1 MTGTLFVLPVPLADA
16 DPRDVLPPSVLTIAR
31 EARYLLAENARSARA
46 FLKAAGHPGPIQ
58 QVRII
63 EIGHQPQVSQ
73 ALEWL
78 APLRSGQSDAAL
90 VSECGCPGI
99 ADPGATVVACAHD
112 LGLRVRP
119 LVGPSSLCLAL
130 MASGMNGQRFRF
142 HGYLR
147 GTQALWPTACGE
159 SNATR
164 WAARRRCSSR
174 HLIGPSACFRQSS
187 RIARTRRDWAWRWTW
202 RGERDH
208 AHPTHWPVARIA
220 AGRAPRAAAAP
231 RGISA
236 SLGGSAR
243 QGPFESG
250 GGFTRLAPPV
260 NDAVDLPHRHRDQPA
275 APFAGSPAHAPV
287 AGS

>member
-16 DPRDVLPPSVLTIAR
+16 DPRDVLPPPVLTIAR

-119 LVGPSSLCLAL
+119 LVGPSSLWLAL

-142 HGYLR
+142 HGYLPR
-147 GTQALWPTACGE
+147 DASALADSLRRIERDALGGETQMFIETPYRTERLFQAILAHCADSTRLGLALDLGGASE
-159 SNATR
+159 AT
-164 WAARRRCSSR
+164 
-174 HLIGPSACFRQSS
+174 L
-187 RIARTRRDWAWRWTW
+187 TRRIGQWRALPQA
-202 RGERDH
+202 ERPALQRRPAVFLLH
-208 AHPTHWPVARIA
+208 SEGPPAKASSKA
-220 AGRAPRAAAAP
+220 A
-231 RGISA
+231 
-236 SLGGSAR
+236 
-243 QGPFESG
+243 
-250 GGFTRLAPPV
+250 
-260 NDAVDLPHRHRDQPA
+260 
-275 APFAGSPAHAPV
+275 AGSPALRRQ
-287 AGS
+287 

>member
-16 DPRDVLPPSVLTIAR
+16 DPRDVLPPPVLTIAR

-78 APLRSGQSDAAL
+78 APLRSGQTDAAL

-142 HGYLR
+142 HGYLP
-147 GTQALWPTACGE
+147 QDASALAD
-159 SNATR
+159 SL
-164 WAARRRCSSR
+164 RR
-174 HLIGPSACFRQSS
+174 I
-187 RIARTRRDWAWRWTW
+187 
-202 RGERDH
+202 ERD
-208 AHPTHWPVARIA
+208 A
-220 AGRAPRAAAAP
+220 
-231 RGISA
+231 
-236 SLGGSAR
+236 LGGETQMFIETPYRTERLFQAILAHCADS
-243 QGPFESG
+243 
-250 GGFTRLAPPV
+250 TRLGLALELPQAERPALQRRP
-260 NDAVDLPHRHRDQPA
+260 AVFLLHSE
-275 APFAGSPAHAPV
+275 GSPAEASSKRLSRVPDGQAA
-287 AGS
+287 AGPPASRRQ